1 MWPELPQSSVKT
13 HVSIL
18 RGRWQQDML
27 QRLPFVLVP
36 AFVLAAVDLSVK
48 AAVTTTAW
56 DFHQR
61 SYTWSVIAVV
71 FLVVLLTLAVLPSR
85 LVATAAAV
93 VAGGVLG
100 NVVSARLH
108 GGSVPNPLIVG
119 DVAFNPAD
127 VFVLAGLP
135 VLTFALA
142 RVAIRHRD
150 VIDRH
155 IPPRRWELALRRR
168 LGL

>member
-1 MWPELPQSSVKT
+1 MV
-13 HVSIL
+13 L
-18 RGRWQQDML
+18 RL
-27 QRLPFVLVP
+27 SLILVP
-36 AFVLAAVDLSVK
+36 ALAVAGLDLAVK

-56 DFHQR
+56 NFHQR

-71 FLVVLLTLAVLPSR
+71 FLVVLLALAVLPSR
-85 LVATAAAV
+85 LVATAAGV

-100 NVVSARLH
+100 DVVSARLH
-108 GGSVPNPLIVG
+108 GGSVPNPLVLG
-119 DVAFNPAD
+119 DVALNPAD

-142 RVAIRHRD
+142 RVAIAHRD
-150 VIDRH
+150 LIDRR

>member
-1 MWPELPQSSVKT
+1 
-13 HVSIL
+13 
-18 RGRWQQDML
+18 ML

-36 AFVLAAVDLSVK
+36 AFVLAGIDLTVK
-48 AAVTTTAW
+48 ASVTTTAW

-61 SYTWSVIAVV
+61 SFTWSVMAIV
-71 FLVVLLTLAVLPSR
+71 FLVVLLSVSVLPSK
-85 LVATAAAV
+85 LVATASAI

-119 DVAFNPAD
+119 NVAFNPAD

-142 RVAIRHRD
+142 RVAIKHRD
-150 VIDRH
+150 LIDRH

>member
-1 MWPELPQSSVKT
+1 
-13 HVSIL
+13 
-18 RGRWQQDML
+18 ML
-27 QRLPFVLVP
+27 LRLPLVLVP
-36 AFVLAAVDLSVK
+36 TLVLAGIDLIVK
-48 AAVTTTAW
+48 TSVTTTAW

-61 SYTWSVIAVV
+61 SFAWSFSAVV
-71 FLVVLLTLAVLPSR
+71 LLVVLLALAVLPSR

-108 GGSVPNPLIVG
+108 GGSVPNPLILG